1 MRKKLVQ
8 AKDVQG
14 RDKPFWLNIGSVF
27 LKDDGSIKGI
37 KLDVLPLPNGEG
49 EIWLRV
55 FDIEDDRSGSSFS
68 SLSTEEILNGQPY

>member
-14 RDKPFWLNIGSVF
+14 RDKPLWLNIGSVWF
-27 LKDDGSIKGI
+27 KDDGSIKGI

-49 EIWLRV
+49 EIWLRA
-55 FDIEDDRSGSSFS
+55 FDVDDDGQRSDEDQS
-68 SLSTEEILNGQPY
+68 NQPGQPY

>member
-14 RDKPFWLNIGSVF
+14 RDKPLWLNIGSVW

-49 EIWLRV
+49 EIWLRA
-55 FDIEDDRSGSSFS
+55 FDIEDDGQRSDEDQS
-68 SLSTEEILNGQPY
+68 NQPGQPY